1 MSEIEIPIVLR
12 NEKYRF
18 ILLTP
23 KNKVA
28 FEEAW
33 QLNEEE
39 FEQLENN
46 SWKNKKSSEV
56 YKIKKKIE
64 GEEKL
69 IDYVGPLHNYKY
81 NDEILLKHIKG
92 GGNYGVVCGIG
103 NLRVR
108 DIDDTKFADYLIE
121 RNKFTTFTIKTGKG
135 LHIYFEAPYSSEI
148 NVVILNNG
156 ELRAKNS
163 YVVGPN
169 SIHPSGEVYKIIHNS
184 EIKELTE
191 KEAHSLYVKDYLKVS
206 DSTTIKETDLT
217 QELEKKI
224 KEDEII
230 SKFLDGDLQGRSSR
244 SEAELSLMCRLIQI
258 GLDKSQI
265 FKLMIKSKIGKWQE
279 APIQYRN
286 LTFDKALSI
295 ITKEKN
301 PEKSEEIEKIRNEVG
316 LQVKVIANYDINNQN
331 VGELEIVVDNEV
343 ENMKIKSV
351 EWLVKDLIPKHSLTL
366 IGGKSASYKSTGTLH
381 MAYCISEGK
390 KIFSIFDSIKSKVL
404 YLNEE
409 NAWNVFKPLIT
420 KIRKG
425 SIDMEGSSNMFFST
439 FQDLRLDTQ
448 MGVKKLENVI
458 EKQKIEVIVLDSLKR
473 FIGFEENNADKVN
486 EFYINVLKPLMVKYK
501 ISIIL
506 LHHTKKDVVGANKL
520 DMLRGSSDF
529 VNICDSIIFY
539 KRKIGENKF
548 EIEQIKN
555 RAKFESP
562 KLNVRI
568 ISDDNKY
575 EFICT
580 TPAEKYDK
588 EVEQM
593 DCERRVIDYLRKTP
607 SLKVFKPSEI
617 AKNIDDYGETRVKAA
632 IGELVTQTILI
643 RVRYGEY
650 EINRAHKVWVEQPV
664 VPITDIL

>member
-23 KNKVA
+23 KNKIA

-39 FEQLENN
+39 FEKQENGT
-46 SWKNKKSSEV
+46 WKNKKTGV
-56 YKIKKKIE
+56 IYKLKKRVE
-64 GEEKL
+64 GEEKY
-69 IDYVGPLHNYKY
+69 IDYIGPLHNYKY
-81 NDEILLKHIKG
+81 NDEILLNHLKN

-103 NLRVR
+103 ELRVR
-108 DIDDTKFADYLIE
+108 DIDDPKLAEYLIQ
-121 RNKFTTFTIKTGKG
+121 RNKFETFTIKTGKG
-135 LHIYFEAPYSSEI
+135 IHIYFEAPYSNEN
-148 NVVILNNG
+148 NVIILNNG
-156 ELRAKNS
+156 EYRARNS

-169 SIHPSGEVYKIIHNS
+169 SIHPNGEIYKVINNS
-184 EIKELTE
+184 EIKTFTE
-191 KEAHSLYVKDYLKVS
+191 QEVHNKYIKDYLRL
-206 DSTTIKETDLT
+206 DTTNTIKEADLSE
-217 QELEKKI
+217 ELEKKI
-224 KEDEII
+224 KSNEII
-230 SKFLDGDLQGRSSR
+230 TKMLDGDLQGKASR
-244 SEAELSLMCRLIQI
+244 SEAELSLVCRLIQI
-258 GLDKSQI
+258 GLNKSQV
-265 FKLMIKSKIGKWQE
+265 FKLMTKCKLGKWQE
-279 APIQYRN
+279 SPIQYRE
-286 LTFDKALSI
+286 LTFEKALSI
-295 ITKEKN
+295 ITKEK
-301 PEKSEEIEKIRNEVG
+301 KDDFRNEAG
-316 LQVKVIANYDINNQN
+316 LQVKVISNYDTTAQEISD
-331 VGELEIVVDNEV
+331 LEIVADNKV
-343 ENMKIKSV
+343 EDMKIKQV
-351 EWLVKDLIPKHSLTL
+351 EWLVKDLIPKYSLTL

-381 MAYCISEGK
+381 MAYCIAEGK
-390 KIFSIFDSIKSKVL
+390 KVFSVFDSIKSKVL

-425 SIDMEGSSNMFFST
+425 SIDELGSENIFFST

-448 MGVKKLENVI
+448 MGVEKLKRVI
-458 EKQKIEVIVLDSLKR
+458 EKEKIEVVVMDSLKR

-555 RAKFESP
+555 RAKFEAP

-568 ISDDNKY
+568 VSDENKY

-588 EVEQM
+588 EIELM
-593 DCERRVIDYLRKTP
+593 DCERKVIDYLRKTP
-607 SLKVFKPSEI
+607 NIKIFTPAEI
-617 AKNIDDYGETRVKAA
+617 AKNVDDYGETRVKAA
-632 IGELVTQTILI
+632 INELVTQTILL
-643 RVRYGEY
+643 RVRHGEY
-650 EINRAHKVWVEQPV
+650 EINKSHKVWVEQPV
-664 VPITDIL
+664 PPITDIL